1 MARKKQNITP
11 RMWDKLSDVEQGKAR
26 RAIMIAVR
34 DALQKSPHTALEL
47 RACVPAEM
55 KGAFPVVL
63 RSLLDA
69 GEVASLGHSV
79 YAAVPWMPQTSAV
92 RADVTADLI
101 IGVLSSERRAGADA
115 AELADDLL
123 LPLTQIRAALAE
135 LEEAGLICEAKAS
148 GHYRMISRR
157 MAMEVRHGAS
167 GRIFAD
173 VRHA

>member
-1 MARKKQNITP
+1 
-11 RMWDKLSDVEQGKAR
+11 
-26 RAIMIAVR
+26 
-34 DALQKSPHTALEL
+34 
-47 RACVPAEM
+47 
-55 KGAFPVVL
+55 
-63 RSLLDA
+63 
-69 GEVASLGHSV
+69 
-79 YAAVPWMPQTSAV
+79 MPQTSAV

-115 AELADDLL
+115 AELAGDLL
-123 LPLTQIRAALAE
+123 LPVPQIRAALVE